1 MIKSQFIRF
10 AVVGIISTALNYS
23 LFLLLLS
30 VFSINYLIASAFGY
44 VCGLCLGYPLN
55 RLWTFELVQDSSDKK
70 IKYLLVYLLSL
81 VMGLVLLEFLVVNLL
96 FRPEIANIFVIGF
109 LTLAKFV
116 GIKYLVFKK

>member
-10 AVVGIISTALNYS
+10 AVVGVISTALNYS

-30 VFSINYLIASAFGY
+30 VLSINYLIASAFGY

-81 VMGLVLLEFLVVNLL
+81 VMGLVLLEFLVINLL

-109 LTLAKFV
+109 LTLAKFIGV
-116 GIKYLVFKK
+116 KYLVFKK

>member
-10 AVVGIISTALNYS
+10 AVVGVISTALNYS